1 MKLQIAATDGAHAF
15 TAYGPGFVSVDG
27 VRYERN
33 LLLSPQRLLSDW
45 TNSTAGT
52 LTAEDFVFLAGLDA
66 DVTLLGMP
74 SPLRFPCPELL
85 RPFVAAQKGLE
96 VMEFGAA
103 CRTYNV
109 LASEGRRVAV
119 ALLFS

>member
-15 TAYGPGFVSVDG
+15 TAYGGGFVSVDG

-33 LLLSPQRLLSDW
+33 LLVSPQRLLPDW
-45 TNSTAGT
+45 TLAGADT
-52 LTAEDFVFLAGLDA
+52 LSIDDFSFLAGLDA
-66 DVTLLGMP
+66 DVTLLGMTL
-74 SPLRFPCPELL
+74 PLRFPRPELL

-109 LASEGRRVAV
+109 LVSEGRRVAV
-119 ALLFS
+119 ALLFA